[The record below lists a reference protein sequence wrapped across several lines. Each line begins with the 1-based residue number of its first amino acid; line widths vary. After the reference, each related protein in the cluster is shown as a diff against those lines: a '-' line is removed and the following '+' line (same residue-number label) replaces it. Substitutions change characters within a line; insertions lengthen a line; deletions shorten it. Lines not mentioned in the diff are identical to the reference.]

1 MELTFELVTE
11 PACKTAIALG
21 AFAGTTKIIVDSP
34 NAFGIS
40 GCVLIGVLAI
50 IISTYKTPPL
60 RARAN

>member
-1 MELTFELVTE
+1 MELKFELATE

-21 AFAGTTKIIVDSP
+21 AFAGITKIIADSP
-34 NAFGIS
+34 NVFGIS

-50 IISTYKTPPL
+50 IIGTYKTPPL